1 MMKKAEDQG
10 AFYRLLAKLLWYLK
24 SGKRHVGYLC
34 NRPHNPFVTK
44 SVFIPIFVADDNHK

>member
-1 MMKKAEDQG
+1 MKKAEDQG